1 MREGEEILVG
11 MDICEDYVQ
20 LTYYDNELLSSESVS
35 REDGEE
41 QYLIPSRLAYRKRK
55 KDWIIGD
62 DLDSEHPE
70 DIVEVK
76 NFFQTVITGEKVRI
90 IDKNY
95 ETEELL
101 QKFIESALKILKTY
115 YPFKEIEY
123 MGITLPDITKE
134 VSESISSALKN
145 LGFTRERYILL
156 NHDEAFLYYT
166 ISQDIGLWTN
176 DTALFELEDDGLHFR
191 ILSIDRQTDP
201 MTARI
206 SRKEKADK
214 LTKSMINSNK
224 AESGN
229 LFHTLSLMALEGSVV
244 STIYAVGRG
253 FIDDWGD
260 MALRKLSPG
269 RRVFRGQNLY
279 AKGACLAAKNK
290 TQAEPDKVVFI
301 GEDMIVVDVSI
312 KAVKDGRDREI
323 SIVRPG
329 IKWYEVDT
337 WIDIIIKEEDEL
349 SIWFKDA
356 VTKKEEQRFISFSE
370 INGVKSGMTRIRLSI
385 KFTDKNTCIVK
396 ASDLGFGNFVPTT
409 NRVWELIWEK

>member
-123 MGITLPDITKE
+123 MGITLPNITKE

-145 LGFTRERYILL
+145 LGFTRERYILTMMR
-156 NHDEAFLYYT
+156 HFCT
-166 ISQDIGLWTN
+166 IQLV
-176 DTALFELEDDGLHFR
+176 R
-191 ILSIDRQTDP
+191 I
-201 MTARI
+201 
-206 SRKEKADK
+206 
-214 LTKSMINSNK
+214 
-224 AESGN
+224 
-229 LFHTLSLMALEGSVV
+229 
-244 STIYAVGRG
+244 
-253 FIDDWGD
+253 
-260 MALRKLSPG
+260 
-269 RRVFRGQNLY
+269 
-279 AKGACLAAKNK
+279 
-290 TQAEPDKVVFI
+290 
-301 GEDMIVVDVSI
+301 
-312 KAVKDGRDREI
+312 
-323 SIVRPG
+323 
-329 IKWYEVDT
+329 
-337 WIDIIIKEEDEL
+337 
-349 SIWFKDA
+349 
-356 VTKKEEQRFISFSE
+356 
-370 INGVKSGMTRIRLSI
+370 
-385 KFTDKNTCIVK
+385 
-396 ASDLGFGNFVPTT
+396 
-409 NRVWELIWEK
+409 

>member
-166 ISQDIGLWTN
+166 ISQDI
-176 DTALFELEDDGLHFR
+176 
-191 ILSIDRQTDP
+191 
-201 MTARI
+201 
-206 SRKEKADK
+206 
-214 LTKSMINSNK
+214 
-224 AESGN
+224 
-229 LFHTLSLMALEGSVV
+229 
-244 STIYAVGRG
+244 
-253 FIDDWGD
+253 
-260 MALRKLSPG
+260 
-269 RRVFRGQNLY
+269 
-279 AKGACLAAKNK
+279 
-290 TQAEPDKVVFI
+290 
-301 GEDMIVVDVSI
+301 
-312 KAVKDGRDREI
+312 
-323 SIVRPG
+323 
-329 IKWYEVDT
+329 
-337 WIDIIIKEEDEL
+337 
-349 SIWFKDA
+349 
-356 VTKKEEQRFISFSE
+356 
-370 INGVKSGMTRIRLSI
+370 
-385 KFTDKNTCIVK
+385 
-396 ASDLGFGNFVPTT
+396 
-409 NRVWELIWEK
+409 

>member
-201 MTARI
+201 MTA
-206 SRKEKADK
+206 
-214 LTKSMINSNK
+214 
-224 AESGN
+224 
-229 LFHTLSLMALEGSVV
+229 
-244 STIYAVGRG
+244 
-253 FIDDWGD
+253 
-260 MALRKLSPG
+260 
-269 RRVFRGQNLY
+269 
-279 AKGACLAAKNK
+279 
-290 TQAEPDKVVFI
+290 
-301 GEDMIVVDVSI
+301 
-312 KAVKDGRDREI
+312 
-323 SIVRPG
+323 
-329 IKWYEVDT
+329 
-337 WIDIIIKEEDEL
+337 
-349 SIWFKDA
+349 
-356 VTKKEEQRFISFSE
+356 KK
-370 INGVKSGMTRIRLSI
+370 
-385 KFTDKNTCIVK
+385 
-396 ASDLGFGNFVPTT
+396 P
-409 NRVWELIWEK
+409 